1 MTVETRISAEMRNCA
16 THSEA
21 RAAPHGQA
29 RRGRSVASLGQ
40 EEEDQRRQR
49 HEHQVQVR
57 TAVGDQVRREAVE
70 QAPGERGL
78 PPPDPAAHQRIA
90 GQRREGERQGEQQ
103 GAGDEGAERQRHRS
117 AERAQQR
124 HAEVGHPVHAVG
136 VITPVGDQRI
146 MQVNQGVAD
155 PFQEPGV
162 RRQVPAFARDAGSA
176 RGPETPVGD
185 DGKAE
190 ISAYDDD
197 GRRYTPALPRPG
209 RCFAGVGGQ
218 RFLPGMIRDQL
229 TSRLEAAQDIR
240 PLGQGTSQSR
250 ATRPARS
257 SSRGPACSRQRVE
270 VGLDVGERVGARD
283 ARRAELAGGQ
293 RAHAGHR
300 HHRQVRRGRS
310 GRASHP
316 GRGLAVQR
324 LGVERALP
332 GDDQPRSGQV
342 TGEREQVQ
350 HQLDARPHG
359 GAEERPAPR
368 SRGRPPHRRR
378 ARPAWRSR
386 TTARPRPPSAP
397 GLSRGSVTSAAEAP
411 FCGA

>member
-1 MTVETRISAEMRNCA
+1 M
-16 THSEA
+16 
-21 RAAPHGQA
+21 
-29 RRGRSVASLGQ
+29 
-40 EEEDQRRQR
+40 
-49 HEHQVQVR
+49 
-57 TAVGDQVRREAVE
+57 GDQVRREAVE
-70 QAPGERGL
+70 QAPGERGR

-250 ATRPARS
+250 AMCPASSSSRGRPARS
-257 SSRGPACSRQRVE
+257 SGRGPARC
-270 VGLDVGERVGARD
+270 
-283 ARRAELAGGQ
+283 
-293 RAHAGHR
+293 
-300 HHRQVRRGRS
+300 
-310 GRASHP
+310 
-316 GRGLAVQR
+316 
-324 LGVERALP
+324 
-332 GDDQPRSGQV
+332 
-342 TGEREQVQ
+342 
-350 HQLDARPHG
+350 
-359 GAEERPAPR
+359 
-368 SRGRPPHRRR
+368 RR
-378 ARPAWRSR
+378 ARMRALCPPSGAGRGSASTRRPPPPPAGQ
-386 TTARPRPPSAP
+386 ARPQRPREPPRP
-397 GLSRGSVTSAAEAP
+397 GPCRAASGGRVRP
-411 FCGA
+411 RR